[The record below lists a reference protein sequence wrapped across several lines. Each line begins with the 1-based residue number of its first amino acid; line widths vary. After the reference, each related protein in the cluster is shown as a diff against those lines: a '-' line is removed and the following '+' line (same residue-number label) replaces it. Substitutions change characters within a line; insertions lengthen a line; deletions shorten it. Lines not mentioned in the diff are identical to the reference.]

1 VLDSAAGCGKTVEK
15 TEKCLSSAS
24 PPGRERARFKARDPE
39 RVNVL
44 TSDTMSLSVGQ
55 KAPDF
60 DVVSSSGK
68 ALKLSDFAGKKN
80 VVLYFYPGDF
90 TPVCTKE
97 TCGLRDMYADLESK
111 DTEVIGVS
119 VDSNESH
126 EKFAAKYGVPFALV
140 SDANRELAKTYG
152 ATSFLR
158 DILGKTSRKTFVIDK
173 KGQIAGIFEGELSA
187 SKHVDGVKEAIRKL
201 T

>member
-1 VLDSAAGCGKTVEK
+1 
-15 TEKCLSSAS
+15 
-24 PPGRERARFKARDPE
+24 
-39 RVNVL
+39 
-44 TSDTMSLSVGQ
+44 MSLTVGQ

-68 ALKLSDFAGKKN
+68 SLKSSDLLGKKN

-90 TPVCTKE
+90 TPICTKE
-97 TCGLRDMYADLESK
+97 TCGLRDMYADLETK

-126 EKFAAKYGVPFALV
+126 EKFAAEYKVPFALV
-140 SDANRELAKTYG
+140 SDANMELAKRYG
-152 ATSFLR
+152 ATSFVR
-158 DILGKTSRKTFVIDK
+158 NILGRTARKTYVIDK

-187 SKHVDGVKEAIRKL
+187 SKHVEGVRAAIQKL
-201 T
+201 G

>member
-1 VLDSAAGCGKTVEK
+1 
-15 TEKCLSSAS
+15 
-24 PPGRERARFKARDPE
+24 
-39 RVNVL
+39 
-44 TSDTMSLSVGQ
+44 MSLTVGQ

-68 ALKLSDFAGKKN
+68 SLKLADFLGKKN

-90 TPVCTKE
+90 TPICTKE
-97 TCGLRDMYADLESK
+97 TCGMRDMYADLESQ

-126 EKFAAKYGVPFALV
+126 EKFAAEYKVPFALV
-140 SDANRELAKTYG
+140 SDTNRELAKTYG

-158 DILGKTSRKTFVIDK
+158 DLLGKTARITYVIDK
-173 KGQIAGIFEGELSA
+173 KGQIAGIFQGELSA
-187 SKHVDGVKEAIRKL
+187 SKHVDGVRNAIKKL
-201 T
+201 G